1 LSLVFSPKHVFG
13 ETFLSFKR
21 NFLMGF
27 TAITTVAI
35 TLFIV
40 GVFSVLIFDVQSILN
55 SIENQVEIAVYLQ
68 DNISND
74 LKGYLEK
81 EIKSWPEVESI
92 NYVSKEQAL
101 EKFKVQNE
109 GSDILKEIQG
119 NPLPASFEIKLA
131 DPQKVEQVALRFVAK
146 DGNSIDGVDE
156 VIYGKSYVKKLFS
169 ITAVTGTIALLIIV
183 ILILATMVLIYNTI
197 RLSIYAR
204 RKEIEVMKLVGA
216 TNWYVRA
223 PFLFEGFFEGFLGA
237 GIAVVLL
244 YLLNKFLLIKG
255 ETAIVETMHIKNLAI
270 LGSSNIIIFAY
281 VGIIVV
287 GGLIGILSSGFA
299 LRRYLKV

>member
-1 LSLVFSPKHVFG
+1 LSLVFRPKHIFG
-13 ETFLSFKR
+13 ETFLGLKR

-40 GVFSVLIFDVQSILN
+40 GVFSIIVFDIQSILN
-55 SIENQVEIAVYLQ
+55 SIEGQVEIAVYLK
-68 DNISND
+68 DNISDD
-74 LKGYLEK
+74 LKSYLEK
-81 EIKSWPEVESI
+81 EIKGWTEVDSVT
-92 NYVSKEQAL
+92 YVSKDQAL
-101 EKFKVQNE
+101 EKFKAQNE

-119 NPLPASFEIKLA
+119 NPLPASFEIKLK
-131 DPQKVEQVALRFVAK
+131 DPQKVEQVALRFVDK
-146 DGNSIDGVDE
+146 DGKNIDGVDE
-156 VIYGKSYVKKLFS
+156 VIYGKSYIRKLFS
-169 ITAVTGTIALLIIV
+169 ITAVTGTIAFLIII
-183 ILILATMVLIYNTI
+183 ILLLATMVLIFNTI

-223 PFLFEGFFEGFLGA
+223 PFLFEGFFEGFMGA
-237 GIAVVLL
+237 GISVLL
-244 YLLNKFLLIKG
+244 LYFLNKFLLIKG

-270 LGSSNIIIFAY
+270 LGSSSIVLIAY
-281 VGIIVV
+281 FGIILI
-287 GGLIGILSSGFA
+287 GGLIGIMSSGFA